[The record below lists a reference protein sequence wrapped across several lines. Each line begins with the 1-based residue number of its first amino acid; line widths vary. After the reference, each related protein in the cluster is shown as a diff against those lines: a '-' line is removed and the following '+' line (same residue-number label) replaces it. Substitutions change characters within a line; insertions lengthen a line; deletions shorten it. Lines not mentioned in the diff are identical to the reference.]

1 MRRACQPRPMA
12 SLSALLLRLL
22 SLVHF
27 VQGLKGW
34 QRLIALVAAGGLSAL
49 GFAPLHLWPLWF
61 LTLPL
66 FGLILDGARDERPFR
81 AFLAGWAF
89 GFGQFLVG
97 MHWIGYPFVVDM
109 DRHAWMLPFVVP
121 LFPAGLAIFWGLAAL
136 AARMLRPEGP
146 GRVPVLVVL
155 LGTAEWLRGHVLTG
169 LPWNLSGYVW
179 TGSDA
184 MIQSASLYGA
194 YGLSLVTLLAALAP
208 LLALNVDGS
217 RRVRHGWLALLG
229 VGIVAGLWVFG
240 SLRLPE
246 EPVPVV
252 ENLRLRLVQPN
263 VPQNEKWKPE
273 LTIRNWE
280 RLVQLT
286 GSPGLAQDSVVVWPE
301 AAPPFM
307 LLTTDGALEVVAS
320 LLPDNAV
327 LLTGTQRV
335 ERGET
340 NRYFN
345 SMVAVD
351 GRGEVRATYD
361 KSHLVPFG
369 EYLPLFDL
377 LQPLGITQLTGMH
390 GGFSQGEGVRT
401 IRMPGVPP
409 LGVLICYEI
418 IFPAAVVEPGARPQ
432 WLVNMTDD
440 SWFGPWAGP
449 YQHLDIARVRAVE
462 EGLAVARAANT
473 GVSAVIDPYG
483 RIISSLGLGRSGVV
497 DASLPGAIE
506 PTFYSF
512 SGDAIFFLLLIIF
525 AFAGAVFSRATP

>member
-1 MRRACQPRPMA
+1 MA
-12 SLSALLLRLL
+12 SLSGFLPRLL
-22 SLVHF
+22 SLVQF
-27 VQGLKGW
+27 VQGLGGW
-34 QRLIALVAAGGLSAL
+34 RRLIFLAAAGGASAL

-61 LTLPL
+61 LALPVFAL
-66 FGLILDGARDERPFR
+66 FLDGLRNERPYR
-81 AFLAGWAF
+81 AFVAGWAF

-97 MHWIGYPFVVDM
+97 MHWIGYPFVVDT
-109 DRHAWMLPFVVP
+109 DRHAWMLPFVVA

-136 AARMLRPEGP
+136 AARMMRLEGP
-146 GRVPVLVVL
+146 GRVLALAAL
-155 LGTAEWLRGHVLTG
+155 LGAAEWLRGHVLTG

-208 LLALNVDGS
+208 LLALNSDGS
-217 RRVRHGWLALLG
+217 RRAGGGWLALGG
-229 VGIVAGLWVFG
+229 VGIVAGLFVFG

-246 EPVPVV
+246 GSVAEV
-252 ENLRLRLVQPN
+252 ENVRLRLVQPN
-263 VPQNEKWKPE
+263 VPQHEKWKPE

-286 GSPGLAQDSVVVWPE
+286 AAPGLAQDSVVVWPE

-307 LLTTDGALEVVAS
+307 LLTTEGALEVVAS
-320 LLPDNAV
+320 LLPDSAV

-335 ERGET
+335 ERGDT
-340 NRYFN
+340 SRYFN

-351 GRGEVRATYD
+351 GTGAVRATYD

-369 EYLPLFDL
+369 EYLPFYGL
-377 LQPLGITQLTGMH
+377 LEPLGITQLTGMR
-390 GGFSQGEGVRT
+390 GGFTQGEGVRT
-401 IRMPGVPP
+401 IRLPGLPS

-418 IFPAAVVEPGARPQ
+418 IFPGAVVEAGARPQ

-483 RIISSLGLGRSGVV
+483 RIISSLGLGKSGVV

-506 PTFYSF
+506 PTIYSF
-512 SGDAIFFLLLIIF
+512 ARDAIFFLLLIIF